1 MILAP
6 QSLSSL
12 TLCSPFYIN
21 ICSYISLFNKIIFS
35 KAVQNTGEGNG
46 KPLQYSCLE
55 NPMNSM
61 KRQKDRTLKDKLP
74 RSVGA
79 QYATGGQWRNN
90 SRKNEG
96 MEPKQKHPVVYV
108 TGDRSKVQCCK

>member
-1 MILAP
+1 MPCGATQDGRVMVEMLDRMW
-6 QSLSSL
+6 S
-12 TLCSPFYIN
+12 
-21 ICSYISLFNKIIFS
+21 
-35 KAVQNTGEGNG
+35 TGEGNG

-61 KRQKDRTLKDKLP
+61 KRQKGRTMKDELP

-79 QYATGGQWRNN
+79 QYATEDHWRNN

-96 MEPKQKHPVVYV
+96 MEPKQKQHSVVNG
-108 TGDRSKVQCCK
+108 TGDGSRARCCKEQIA